1 MASTQAPF
9 GRGDRCTPAER
20 LSAQKGPLMAEQLD
34 APIPRNDARDVD
46 LQAQV
51 DGLRQALRDWRRT
64 REYSQPTEE
73 RLAHIT
79 LQCARMVDT
88 WQQAE
93 RRRSTAVAAADDGPE
108 WTGADAHVQQATGER
123 IRALERAI
131 EREWNSLPEST
142 DEAPGHLSAQVV
154 SLAESC
160 VTAANLTLR
169 SFANAESR
177 LAALEQDLQ
186 THMRQLSRDLQ
197 SVLAELRSARPPSL
211 PGTAPAFPLESVM
224 RIHEELRESD
234 GASRPAPDALKP
246 APLRPLPQAS
256 EPDNGVVA
264 RLASLE
270 RTVESVA
277 EAAAEKPRSSG
288 WRPLYTVAAIV
299 IALAGLALTGLWMQ
313 RRIDARLNEAAGRVA
328 AAERQRDEATATT
341 REQASRQI
349 AEAQQSAAKAQVVAN
364 ILAAPDLVRYWLTGA
379 SADSR
384 AYAQILFSRS
394 RGMVFSASRLEQP
407 GEGRTYQLWFL
418 TRGEP
423 VNGGLI
429 TPDSAGRVTL
439 ATDTP
444 IPVEGRLV
452 GAVVTVE
459 AAGGGARP
467 STERVLIRAEL
478 APAVPPAT
486 ANK

>member
-1 MASTQAPF
+1 MASSQAPF
-9 GRGDRCTPAER
+9 GRGDRCTPVER
-20 LSAQKGPLMAEQLD
+20 LSTQKGPLMAEQLD
-34 APIPRNDARDVD
+34 APISRNDARDVD

-79 LQCARMVDT
+79 LQCARMVDS
-88 WQQAE
+88 WQQTE
-93 RRRSTAVAAADDGPE
+93 RRRSTTVAAAEDGPE
-108 WTGADAHVQQATGER
+108 WSGVNGQVQHATGER

-131 EREWNSLPEST
+131 EREWNSLPESS
-142 DEAPGHLSAQVV
+142 DDAPGQLSAQVV

-197 SVLAELRSARPPSL
+197 SVLVELRSARQPSL
-211 PGTAPAFPLESVM
+211 PGTASAFPLESVM

-234 GASRPAPDALKP
+234 GASSAAADALKP
-246 APLRPLPQAS
+246 APLRALPQPAA
-256 EPDNGVVA
+256 PDNGVVA

-277 EAAAEKPRSSG
+277 EAAAEKPRSGG

-299 IALAGLALTGLWMQ
+299 VALAGLALTGMWMQ
-313 RRIDARLNEAAGRVA
+313 RRIDARLNEAAIRVT
-328 AAERQRDEATATT
+328 AAERQRDETAAAT
-341 REQASRQI
+341 REEASRQV
-349 AEAQQSAAKAQVVAN
+349 AEARESAAKAQVVAN

-423 VNGGLI
+423 VNGGVI

-439 ATDTP
+439 ATDIP
-444 IPVEGRLV
+444 IAVEGRLT

-459 AAGGGARP
+459 AAGGGATP
-467 STERVLIRAEL
+467 SAERVLIRAE
-478 APAVPPAT
+478 
-486 ANK
+486 